1 MYITRVFT
9 DNKSVP
15 VVKRYTEGQRLT
27 KMQIHTEGLENH
39 ALVRQ
44 TGKETWKVLRNF
56 EHCYESE
63 EVSALNQLAEYLNN
77 QDAPEVI
84 HIRDNGYEI
93 EVLVKVKEAREV
105 SYIC

>member
-15 VVKRYTEGQRLT
+15 VVKHYTEGQRLT
-27 KMQIHTEGLENH
+27 KMQIHAEGLENH

-63 EVSALNQLAEYLNN
+63 KVSALNQLAEYLNN